1 MKRLEYRYTL
11 DGKSWTLD
19 FARLTVDDYI
29 ELKRVTGY
37 NVTRLVSEYDDWNPL
52 VLKAVV
58 WMARRKSGENLA
70 WDDPATSFTLTELD
84 IKVLHDDTQDTQ
96 DTEQTATDA
105 EPANENPDPT
115 QARKARKT
123 QTSKHS

>member
-11 DGKSWTLD
+11 GDKSWTLD

-29 ELKRVTGY
+29 ELKKVTGF
-37 NVTRLVSEYDDWNPL
+37 NVTRLVTEYDDWNPL

-58 WMARRKSGENLA
+58 WMARRKSGEDIA

-84 IKVLHDDTQDTQ
+84 ITVLHDDTAS
-96 DTEQTATDA
+96 DTEPGDESGTESADA
-105 EPANENPDPT
+105 KPRPT
-115 QARKARKT
+115 KARNARQT
-123 QTSKHS
+123 QTSKNN